1 MTLRFARERRYSTFR
16 PAEDATDR
24 QLVRRYSELR
34 RDPLTGRSGRVAHFV
49 GFKLV
54 PPDLSQVVES
64 SRAGC
69 PFCPERLQQVTPLLP
84 TAIAAEGRIQR
95 GEATVFPNLSPYDRH
110 SVVVTLTREH
120 FLAADQFK
128 VDQLADGLMAAIE
141 YFRSLPRVG
150 RGNYAIVT
158 WNYMPPAGATQV
170 HAHLQAFST
179 NRPGSLLEEEVR
191 RSRRFWRRHH
201 HSYWQELAQTEEMSG
216 ERFVARGR
224 HTVWLTA
231 FVSRSVVSDLLTL
244 FPEQAYLEELSQDAV
259 REFAGGLKLALA
271 AFHQEGVRA
280 FNLALYAAP
289 TQESTP
295 HFWLHARV
303 SPRVYFNPAIEGSDA
318 TSWQHLLDEPFMVRS
333 PEALAEMLR
342 GKFQPHFPRNEPTRK
357 PQ

>member
-1 MTLRFARERRYSTFR
+1 MNVRFVSERRFSTFR
-16 PAEDATDR
+16 PSDDAPDR

-54 PPDLSQVVES
+54 PADLSRAVES

-69 PFCPERLQQVTPLLP
+69 PFCPDRLLQVTPLLP
-84 TAIAAEGRIQR
+84 RAIAAEGRIQR

-120 FLAADQFK
+120 YLPADQFTER
-128 VDQLADGLMAAIE
+128 QLADGLMAAIQ

-150 RGNYAIVT
+150 RGNYSVVT

-191 RSRRFWRRHH
+191 RSRRFWRRHQH
-201 HSYWQELAQTEEMSG
+201 PYWAELAQAETAAG
-216 ERFVARGR
+216 ERFVAEGR

-244 FPEQAYLEELSQDAV
+244 FPEEAYLEGLSEGTV
-259 REFAGGLKLALA
+259 REFAAGLKVALA
-271 AFHQEGVRA
+271 AFHEEGVRA

-289 TQESTP
+289 TQERTP
-295 HFWLHARV
+295 HFWLHARL
-303 SPRVYFNPAIEGSDA
+303 SPRIYFNPAIEGSDA

-333 PEALAEMLR
+333 PEALAERLR
-342 GKFQPHFPRNEPTRK
+342 AKFPLLLPSEQAAPKPT
-357 PQ
+357 